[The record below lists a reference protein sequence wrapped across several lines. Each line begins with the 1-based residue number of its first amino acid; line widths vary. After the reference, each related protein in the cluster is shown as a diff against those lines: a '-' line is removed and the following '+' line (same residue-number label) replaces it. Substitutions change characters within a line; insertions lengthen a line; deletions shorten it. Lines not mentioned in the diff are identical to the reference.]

1 MAFALLLVRFE
12 RAAQDFYVS
21 FFAQFV
27 QVTAPPEPSLVWQ
40 RYVTDEKPIQ
50 VGQHVTINH
59 DVTVQEAIDGVVTEI
74 KPGRV
79 IMPGAGAAQ
88 PSNVPVYTQ
97 QGVEVRP
104 PAPSADGGSGLGGG
118 GGGGLVRERSSPRF
132 DSPRGEIERT
142 IAVTV
147 QADLVA
153 MGYELEDEY
162 ILACV
167 KAHDADYGRCLEA
180 IFDGWESSPR
190 PLPNSGDLG
199 SGTSGAGYTP
209 SWDRASSEVGS
220 YVARVCFTSPPQP
233 RRGRGAAR
241 RFAWYNLEDCQP
253 SLSHPFGPAGSSG
266 SGDSVVV
273 GTEYYFKPAAEHDN
287 DVSWTVPQGL
297 PKQGFADGEDIP
309 LFVHSAVDDYTFK
322 INPASRYIKGY
333 ESLFVLCGIMLAKAL
348 VDNVQLHSLH
358 FTSAFYKALLHL
370 PFDMK
375 DLESLDGDLYRTIQ
389 QVMSMAPEEVEY
401 LYLCF
406 AIGDTELEP
415 GGMERDVT
423 GENRSEWASKVLDHF
438 NGQVSEQRRCIATG
452 FSKVLP
458 LRELKGLGI
467 DHNQLELFLSGLP
480 HYDVEDWRKNTEYPA
495 CGNLTPRIRRM
506 HQQNIENFWSLMAE
520 LTDTE
525 KAGVV
530 RFSTGSAGVPLEGFA
545 ALRGRQARNEASAE
559 KFKIQR
565 VNPPPTGTCSAETCG
580 RANVCVCRLPQS
592 HTCFNTLDLP
602 PYPTKEVLREKLMT
616 AVAGSAGFG
625 FA

>member
-1 MAFALLLVRFE
+1 M
-12 RAAQDFYVS
+12 
-21 FFAQFV
+21 
-27 QVTAPPEPSLVWQ
+27 TAPPEPSLVWQ

-50 VGQHVTINH
+50 VGQHVT
-59 DVTVQEAIDGVVTEI
+59 VQEATDGVVTEI

-79 IMPGAGAAQ
+79 LMPGAEVAQ
-88 PSNVPVYTQ
+88 SSSVPVYTQ
-97 QGVEVRP
+97 QGVEVRSQ
-104 PAPSADGGSGLGGG
+104 SAIGSSSLDSGAAS
-118 GGGGLVRERSSPRF
+118 GLVRERSSPRF
-132 DSPRGEIERT
+132 DSPRDEIERA

-153 MGYELEDEY
+153 MGYEFGDEDEY

-167 KAHDADYGRCLEA
+167 KAHDADYDRCLGA
-180 IFDGWESSPR
+180 IFDGWELSSDPL
-190 PLPNSGDLG
+190 PLPNSGDL
-199 SGTSGAGYTP
+199 TSSTGGAGYTP
-209 SWDRASSEVGS
+209 SWDNGSSEVES
-220 YVARVCFTSPPQP
+220 YVARVCFTSPLQP
-233 RRGRGAAR
+233 RLGRGAPR

-253 SLSHPFGPAGSSG
+253 SLSHPWGAGSSG
-266 SGDSVVV
+266 SGDSVVPV

-297 PKQGFADGEDIP
+297 PKQGFADGEAIP

-348 VDNVQLHSLH
+348 VDNVQLHSLR

-370 PFDMK
+370 PFEMK

-389 QVMSMAPEEVEY
+389 EVMSMAPEEVEY
-401 LYLCF
+401 LYLSF

-423 GENRSEWASKVLDHF
+423 GENRSEWASKILDHF

-467 DHNQLELFLSGLP
+467 DHHELELFLSGLP
-480 HYDVEDWRKNTEYPA
+480 HYDVEDWRRNTEYPA
-495 CGNLTPRIRRM
+495 CGNLTPRIRQM
-506 HQQNIENFWSLMAE
+506 HQQNIENFWSLMTE

-530 RFSTGSAGVPLEGFA
+530 RFTTGSAGVPLEGFA
-545 ALRGRQARNEASAE
+545 ALRGRQARNEASTE

-565 VNPPPTGTCSAETCG
+565 VNPPPTGTCSPATCG